1 MHKIKLITTQAA
13 ERQLSRREK
22 PLDVEM
28 ELLFSCLI
36 RKRVLFRTSEGGTHY
51 PMANGD
57 ERVNICFRP
66 VMTKVCMVSD
76 VDELSDLE
84 LEHFPVQRVEAFM
97 PRWLQLDFHKGHWRG
112 DFGWRE
118 AERM

>member
-1 MHKIKLITTQAA
+1 MRKITLITTKAA
-13 ERQLSRREK
+13 ERQLSQRGN
-22 PLDVEM
+22 PLDVQM

-36 RKRVLFRTSEGGTHY
+36 RKRVLFRSPEGVTIF

-76 VDELSDLE
+76 VDALPDLE
-84 LEHFPVQRVEAFM
+84 LEDFPVQRAEAFM
-97 PRWLQLDFHKGHWRG
+97 PRWLQLDYRKGQWQG
-112 DFGWRE
+112 EFGWLG